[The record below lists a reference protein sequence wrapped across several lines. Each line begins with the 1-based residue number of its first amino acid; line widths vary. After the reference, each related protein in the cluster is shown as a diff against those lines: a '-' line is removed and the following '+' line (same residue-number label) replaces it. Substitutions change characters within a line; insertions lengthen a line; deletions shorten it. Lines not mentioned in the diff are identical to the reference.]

1 MNPFEQRQ
9 ADRKTRYAERAG
21 RLRAEAETTS
31 KRAREMASVIPFG
44 QPILIGHHS
53 ERADRNYRKRIQ
65 RTYEKAGELTD
76 KAEHYERRAT
86 TESRA
91 ISSDDPDAVTKLRA
105 KIEKAEATQ
114 EMMKAANRL
123 VRKGDVDALADL
135 LDCSREKAETVMQPD
150 FCGRRGFAD
159 YQLTNNGANIRRM
172 KERIKTLE
180 AADQA
185 EPAGPVAG
193 DGWQLEEHTEDN
205 RIWFI
210 FDAKPPADV
219 RAVLKSHGFK
229 WSPSRTAWVRML
241 NNAGRFAAE
250 QIKTKLIV

>member
-1 MNPFEQRQ
+1 MNEYEQRQ
-9 ADRKTRYAERAG
+9 AARRERFAERAA
-21 RLRAEAETTS
+21 RLRREAETTG

-65 RTYEKAGELTD
+65 RTHEKAGELAG
-76 KAEHYERRAT
+76 KAEHYERRAS

-105 KIEKAEATQ
+105 KIEKAETTQ

-135 LDCSREKAETVMQPD
+135 LDCSREKAEAVVAPD

-159 YQLTNNGANIRRM
+159 YQLTNNSANIRRM
-172 KERIKTLE
+172 KARIQTLG
-180 AADQA
+180 AADDA
-185 EPAGPVAG
+185 VAAGPVAG
-193 DGWQLEEHTEDN
+193 DGWQLEEHAEDN

-210 FDAKPPADV
+210 FDAKPPANV
-219 RAVLKSHGFK
+219 RAVLKGHGFK

>member
-1 MNPFEQRQ
+1 MNTYEQKQ
-9 ADRKTRYAERAG
+9 ADRRERYAERAEH
-21 RLRAEAETTS
+21 LQAEAEATN
-31 KRAREMASVIPFG
+31 KRARDMASVIPFG

-53 ERADRNYRKRIQ
+53 ERRDRNYRKRIG
-65 RTYEKAGELTD
+65 RTFD
-76 KAEHYERRAT
+76 KAIELGQKADHYERKAN

-91 ISSDDPDAVTKLRA
+91 ISSDDPDAVAKLKPTIA
-105 KIEKAEATQ
+105 DAEAMQ
-114 EMMKAANRL
+114 EKMKTANNL
-123 VRKGDVDALADL
+123 LRKGDIAGLAALVGKGIAASL
-135 LDCSREKAETVMQPD
+135 QEPD
-150 FCGRRGFAD
+150 FAGRKGYAD
-159 YQLTNNGANIRRM
+159 YLLTNNSANIRRM
-172 KERIKTLE
+172 KARIQTLE

-193 DGWQLEEHTEDN
+193 DGWQLEEHAEDN

-219 RAVLKSHGFK
+219 RAVLKGHGFK